1 MQFISRKD
9 AILLYGSVE
18 NFIDDLCKRSAGCTF
33 NIDPNSGGIWYYYDH
48 DTELSWSNAGFVQID
63 GVHASEYITK
73 SIGLPAV
80 LEQVAEEAD
89 ELSHA
94 ALKLARALRG
104 ENPTPVS
111 VEEAYEKLLEE
122 LVDGR
127 GLLAGALDHTG
138 REINAALLRGV
149 NAAHVEHEH
158 AIDVDPE
165 VVIAVELEE
174 ALNTTK
180 KFNEKMYQIS
190 QVLAI

>member
-33 NIDPNSGGIWYYYDH
+33 NFDPKNGGIWYYYDH
-48 DTELSWSNAGFVQID
+48 DTELSWSNAGFVEID

-111 VEEAYEKLLEE
+111 VEEAYAKLLEE
-122 LVDGR
+122 LGDVRLCTDTLKYTYGPMDTSETELKKQIRWVDR
-127 GLLAGALDHTG
+127 I
-138 REINAALLRGV
+138 E
-149 NAAHVEHEH
+149 EHKN
-158 AIDVDPE
+158 P
-165 VVIAVELEE
+165 
-174 ALNTTK
+174 TTPD
-180 KFNEKMYQIS
+180 
-190 QVLAI
+190 A